1 MIGKASENT
10 NIIYVNVPT
19 NQMHHKGVELTW
31 QAISKIKNVR
41 GEQLKQQ

>member
-1 MIGKASENT
+1 MIGNASENT

-19 NQMHHKGVELTW
+19 NLMHHKGAELTW
-31 QAISKIKNVR
+31 QANSKKNGR